1 MTSRRRPASK
11 RRTAITAPGGL
22 RWSSLRYTN
31 LVVSKSGEATVRW
44 FGRPVRQYR
53 TDLGR
58 LSQRRHANPGPGHG
72 SEQRPFPFTRPGR
85 LGVVVTR
92 PPVLPHG
99 SDVVRDRS
107 GGSPAAGHAD
117 HPGHSNSWI
126 QGPREFVGALP
137 VVFTA
142 TEKTFAHQREKATD
156 NYGLGRFG

>member
-1 MTSRRRPASK
+1 VTSRRRPASN
-11 RRTAITAPGGL
+11 RRTAITAPGEL
-22 RWSSLRYTN
+22 QWSSL
-31 LVVSKSGEATVRW
+31 S
-44 FGRPVRQYR
+44 
-53 TDLGR
+53 
-58 LSQRRHANPGPGHG
+58 
-72 SEQRPFPFTRPGR
+72 
-85 LGVVVTR
+85 VVVPR

-99 SDVVRDRS
+99 SDVVRDCN

-142 TEKTFAHQREKATD
+142 TEKTFAHQRGKATD